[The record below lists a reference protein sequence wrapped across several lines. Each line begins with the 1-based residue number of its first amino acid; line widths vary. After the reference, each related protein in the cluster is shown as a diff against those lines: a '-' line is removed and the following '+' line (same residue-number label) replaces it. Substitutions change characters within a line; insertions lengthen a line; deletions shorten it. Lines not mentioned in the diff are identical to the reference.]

1 LEEEKLTI
9 ENRRRRSGLR
19 RKSMRATAV
28 GAIAV
33 LGAVGVAACGS
44 SSSSSSSASA
54 SASSSSGSSAKAV
67 SWTNESSA
75 SAGGGMSALVA
86 AAKKEG
92 KLNVITL
99 PSDWAN
105 YGTQMKEFTAE
116 YGIKIHDAIPAGSS
130 AQEIQAIESG
140 RGRSSAPDVVD
151 VGESF
156 AVQDAALWAPYEVQT
171 WSMIPAANKAANG
184 DWYNDYGGYVSFGC
198 NLKIVKTCPTTWAQ
212 LASPQYKKD
221 VALNGVPGQAGAA
234 TGAVEAAAINNGGS
248 FTNWT
253 PGLTFFSKLKSD
265 GNFNATDCDSAS
277 LIEAGQCP
285 IIINWDFL
293 NTAGSWGLPKSADWV
308 VNDPKGQS
316 FDEYYAQAIS
326 KTAPD
331 PAAARLWEEFL
342 YSTKGQN
349 NFLAGYARPIELT
362 ALVKTGTVDEA
373 AYKKLP
379 VVPSVA
385 KVPTVAQEAAAA
397 ALIAKGWTS

>member
-1 LEEEKLTI
+1 MPVPT
-9 ENRRRRSGLR
+9 LR
-19 RKSMRATAV
+19 RTWRRAAPVALAAAASLT
-28 GAIAV
+28 
-33 LGAVGVAACGS
+33 VAACGS
-44 SSSSSSSASA
+44 SSKSSSSAGA
-54 SASSSSGSSAKAV
+54 SGSSST
-67 SWTNESSA
+67 SWATATSV

-92 KLNVITL
+92 KLNAITL

-105 YGTQMKEFTAE
+105 YGTQIKEFEAK
-116 YGIKIHDAIPAGSS
+116 YGIKVHDAIPDGSS

-140 RGRSSAPDVVD
+140 RGRSTAPDVVD

-156 AVQDAALWAPYEVQT
+156 AVQDAALWAPYKVQT
-171 WSMIPAANKAANG
+171 WSMIPAANKDANG

-198 NLKIVKTCPTTWAQ
+198 NLKIVKTCPTEWSQ
-212 LASPQYKKD
+212 LTSPQYKKD

-234 TGAVEAAAINNGGS
+234 TAAVEAAAINNGGS
-248 FTNWT
+248 FTNWQ
-253 PGLTFFSKLKSD
+253 PGLAFFSKLKSD
-265 GNFNATDCDSAS
+265 GNFNSTDCNSAS

-293 NTAGSWGLPKSADWV
+293 NVAGAWGLPKSARWV

-326 KTAPD
+326 KSAPD

-342 YSTKGQN
+342 YSKTGQN
-349 NFLAGYARPIELT
+349 NFLKGYARPIELS
-362 ALVKTGTVDEA
+362 ALAKSGSVDEA

-385 KVPTVAQEAAAA
+385 KVPTVAEEAAAA
-397 ALIAKGWTS
+397 TLIAKGWGS

>member
-1 LEEEKLTI
+1 LTTEI
-9 ENRRRRSGLR
+9 RRRHLGLR
-19 RKSMRATAV
+19 RKTMRATAV
-28 GAIAV
+28 GAVAL

-44 SSSSSSSASA
+44 SSSNSS
-54 SASSSSGSSAKAV
+54 SSSSGSGSSSSAKTV
-67 SWTNESSA
+67 SWSDATSA
-75 SAGGGMSALVA
+75 AAGGGYSALVA

-92 KLNVITL
+92 HLNVITL

-105 YGTQMKEFTAE
+105 YGTQMKEFTAK
-116 YGIKIHDAIPAGSS
+116 YGIKIHDAIPSGSS

-140 RGRSSAPDVVD
+140 RGRSTAPDVVD

-156 AVQDAALWAPYEVQT
+156 AVQDHALWAPYKVAT
-171 WSMIPAANKAANG
+171 WSMIPTANKDANG

-198 NLKIVKTCPTTWAQ
+198 NLKIVHTCPTTWAQ

-234 TGAVEAAAINNGGS
+234 TAAVEAAAINNGGS
-248 FTNWT
+248 FTNWQ
-253 PGLTFFSKLKSD
+253 PGLTYFSKLKSD
-265 GNFNATDCDSAS
+265 GNFNSTDCDSAS

-293 NTAGSWGLPKSADWV
+293 NVAGAWGLPKSAHWV
-308 VNDPKGQS
+308 VVDPKGAS
-316 FDEYYAQAIS
+316 FDEYYAQAIA
-326 KTAPD
+326 KNAPN

-342 YSTKGQN
+342 YSKQGQN
-349 NFLAGYARPIELT
+349 NFLAGYARPVELAAMTKAGT
-362 ALVKTGTVDEA
+362 ADEA

-397 ALIAKGWTS
+397 TLIAKGWGS

>member
-1 LEEEKLTI
+1 LTI
-9 ENRRRRSGLR
+9 DMRRGHLGLR
-19 RKSMRATAV
+19 RKSVRATAV
-28 GAIAV
+28 GAIA
-33 LGAVGVAACGS
+33 LAAAGGVAACGS
-44 SSSSSSSASA
+44 SSKTSSNSS
-54 SASSSSGSSAKAV
+54 SASSSSAKTADWTTETSAQ
-67 SWTNESSA
+67 
-75 SAGGGMSALVA
+75 AGGGMSALVA

-99 PSDWAN
+99 PADWAN

-116 YGIKIHDAIPAGSS
+116 YGIKIHDAIPSGSS

-140 RGRSSAPDVVD
+140 RGRSTAPDVVD

-156 AVQDAALWAPYEVQT
+156 AVQDNALWAPYKVSS
-171 WSMIPAANKAANG
+171 WSMIPAANKSATG
-184 DWYNDYGGYVSFGC
+184 SWFNDYGGYVSFGC
-198 NLKIVKTCPTTWAQ
+198 NLKVVKTCPTTWAQ
-212 LASPQYKKD
+212 LASPAYKKD

-248 FTNWT
+248 FTNWQ
-253 PGLTFFSKLKSD
+253 PGLSFFSKLKSE
-265 GNFNATDCDSAS
+265 GNFNSTDCDAAN

-293 NTAGSWGLPKSADWV
+293 NTAGSWGLPKSAKWV
-308 VNDPKGQS
+308 VNDPKGTS

-349 NFLAGYARPIELT
+349 NFLAGYARPVEQVAMTQAGTIDQA
-362 ALVKTGTVDEA
+362 AL
-373 AYKKLP
+373 KKLP
-379 VVPSVA
+379 VVPQVSP
-385 KVPTVAQEAAAA
+385 VPSVAQEAAAA
-397 ALIAKGWTS
+397 TLIAKGWS

>member
-1 LEEEKLTI
+1 LTT
-9 ENRRRRSGLR
+9 ETRRGRPGLR
-19 RKSMRATAV
+19 RKGLRVTAV
-28 GAIAV
+28 GAVV
-33 LGAVGVAACGS
+33 LATAGGISACGS
-44 SSSSSSSASA
+44 SSNKSSGSASSSSASIA
-54 SASSSSGSSAKAV
+54 TATSLKA
-67 SWTNESSA
+67 A
-75 SAGGGMSALVA
+75 GGMSALVA

-92 KLNVITL
+92 KLNAITL

-105 YGTQMKEFTAE
+105 YGTQIKEFEAK
-116 YGIKIHDAIPAGSS
+116 YGIKVNDAIPDGSS

-140 RGRSSAPDVVD
+140 RGRSTAPDVVD

-156 AVQDAALWAPYEVQT
+156 AVQDAALWAPYKVAT
-171 WSMIPAANKAANG
+171 WSNIPAANKAANG

-198 NLKIVKTCPTTWAQ
+198 DLKVVKTCPTTWAQ
-212 LASPQYKKD
+212 LESPAYKKD

-248 FTNWT
+248 FTNWK
-253 PGLTFFSKLKSD
+253 PGLTFFNKLKSS
-265 GNFNATDCDSAS
+265 GNFNSTDCDSAS
-277 LIEAGQCP
+277 LIESGQCP

-308 VNDPKGQS
+308 VNDPKGSS

-342 YSTKGQN
+342 YSNKGQN
-349 NFLAGYARPIELT
+349 NFLQGYARPIEQVAMT
-362 ALVKTGTVDEA
+362 KAGTIDQSAL
-373 AYKKLP
+373 KKLP

-397 ALIAKGWTS
+397 TLIAKGWSA

>member
-1 LEEEKLTI
+1 LTSDM
-9 ENRRRRSGLR
+9 RGQFGLR
-19 RKSMRATAV
+19 RKGMRATAV
-28 GAIAV
+28 GAVV
-33 LGAVGVAACGS
+33 LAAAGGIAACGS
-44 SSSSSSSASA
+44 SSKSTNASGSSSSASTVNDSTA
-54 SASSSSGSSAKAV
+54 TSLQSA
-67 SWTNESSA
+67 
-75 SAGGGMSALVA
+75 GGMSALVA

-99 PSDWAN
+99 PADWAN

-116 YGIKIHDAIPAGSS
+116 YGIKIHDAIPDGSS

-140 RGRSSAPDVVD
+140 RGRASAPDVVD

-156 AVQDAALWAPYEVQT
+156 AVQDAALWAPYKVAT
-171 WSMIPAANKAANG
+171 WGNIPTANKASNG

-212 LASPQYKKD
+212 LESSQYKKD

-234 TGAVEAAAINNGGS
+234 TGAVEAAAINSGGS
-248 FTNWT
+248 FTNWK

-265 GNFNATDCDSAS
+265 GNFNSTDCSSAS

-293 NTAGSWGLPKSADWV
+293 NTAGSWGLPKGSKWV

-326 KTAPD
+326 KAAPD

-349 NFLAGYARPIELT
+349 NFLVGYARPIEQVAMTT
-362 ALVKTGTVDEA
+362 AGTIDKA
-373 AYKKLP
+373 ALAKLP
-379 VVPSVA
+379 VVPQVAAVPSVS
-385 KVPTVAQEAAAA
+385 QEAAAA
-397 ALIAKGWTS
+397 TLIAKGWSS

>member
-1 LEEEKLTI
+1 
-9 ENRRRRSGLR
+9 
-19 RKSMRATAV
+19 
-28 GAIAV
+28 
-33 LGAVGVAACGS
+33 
-44 SSSSSSSASA
+44 
-54 SASSSSGSSAKAV
+54 
-67 SWTNESSA
+67 
-75 SAGGGMSALVA
+75 MSALVA
-86 AAKKEG
+86 AAKQEG

-116 YGIKIHDAIPAGSS
+116 YGIKIHDANPSGSS

-140 RGRSSAPDVVD
+140 RGRSTAPDVVD

-156 AVQDAALWAPYEVQT
+156 AVQDAALWAPYKVQT
-171 WSMIPAANKAANG
+171 WSMIPTANKDANG

-198 NLKIVKTCPTTWAQ
+198 NLKIVKTCPTTWSQ
-212 LASPQYKKD
+212 LTSSQYKKD
-221 VALNGVPGQAGAA
+221 IALNGVPGQAGAA
-234 TGAVEAAAINNGGS
+234 TAAVEAAAINNGGS
-248 FTNWT
+248 FTNWK
-253 PGLTFFSKLKSD
+253 PGLTFFSKLKSE
-265 GNFNATDCDSAS
+265 GNFNSTDCSSAS

-293 NTAGSWGLPKSADWV
+293 NVAGAWGLPKSAHWV

-349 NFLAGYARPIELT
+349 NFLAGYARPVELT
-362 ALVKTGTVDEA
+362 AMDRAGTVDEA

-397 ALIAKGWTS
+397 TLIAKGWGS